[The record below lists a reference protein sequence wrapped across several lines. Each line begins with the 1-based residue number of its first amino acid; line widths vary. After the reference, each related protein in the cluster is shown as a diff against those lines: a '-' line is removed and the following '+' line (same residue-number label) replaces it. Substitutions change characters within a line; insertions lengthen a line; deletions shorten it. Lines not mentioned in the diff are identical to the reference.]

1 MGANPPESFPS
12 MLALR
17 YRGFWIASS
26 VVLVAIVVWGS
37 LQTAFSAAPIRGF
50 DKVEHFGTY
59 LCLALWFTGLYRRPR
74 YWLIAVA
81 LLGLGLAMEV
91 GQFAMRSGRLGDP
104 YDMAANTGG
113 VAAGLLLALLATGG
127 WAQKVEDWLRQA

>member
-1 MGANPPESFPS
+1 MHAKRHESISP

-26 VVLVAIVVWGS
+26 AVLVAIVVWGS
-37 LQTAFSAAPIRGF
+37 LQTAFSAAPMRGF
-50 DKVEHFGTY
+50 DKVEHFSTY

-74 YWLIAVA
+74 YWLIVVA

-91 GQFAMRSGRLGDP
+91 GQFVMQSGRIGDP

-113 VAAGLLLALLATGG
+113 VAAGLLLALVATGG
-127 WAQKVEDWLRQA
+127 WAQKVEGWLR

>member
-1 MGANPPESFPS
+1 MHAPPPGSLSP

-26 VVLVAIVVWGS
+26 VVLVAVVVWGS
-37 LQTAFSAAPIRGF
+37 LQTAFTTAPIRGF
-50 DKVEHFGTY
+50 DKVEHFSTY

-74 YWLIAVA
+74 YWQIAVA
-81 LLGLGLAMEV
+81 LVGLGLAMEV
-91 GQFAMRSGRLGDP
+91 GQFMMRSGRMGDP

-127 WAQKVEDWLRQA
+127 WAQKVEGWLRQA

>member
-1 MGANPPESFPS
+1 MRSGSHEPLSP

-50 DKVEHFGTY
+50 DKVEHFTTY

-74 YWLIAVA
+74 YWLIVVA
-81 LLGLGLAMEV
+81 LLGLGLTMEV
-91 GQFAMRSGRLGDP
+91 GQFLMRSGRMGDP

-113 VAAGLLLALLATGG
+113 VAVGLLLAVVATGG
-127 WAQKVEDWLRQA
+127 WAQKVEGWLR